1 MNSLRFLKASFR
13 TGITI
18 KGIDGLLEAVG
29 GVLLWFIKPEALGTT
44 LETIFEHELLRDP
57 HDFLARHLLHT
68 SEKIAQ
74 SDPTFASIFLLSH
87 GLVKVVLTV
96 ALWMNRMWAYPA
108 AIALFSAFTVLE
120 ALRFAHT
127 HSALLLVIALFDAL
141 IVWLAWEEYGVE
153 RKKRAGQ
160 GRETEQKQGN

>member
-1 MNSLRFLKASFR
+1 MSSPRLLKASFR

-18 KGIDGLLEAVG
+18 KGVDGLLEAIG

-44 LETIFEHELLRDP
+44 LYNLVQHELLRDP

-74 SDPTFASIFLLSH
+74 SDPIFASLFLLTH
-87 GLVKVVLTV
+87 GLVKVGLTV
-96 ALWMNRMWAYPA
+96 ALWMNKLWAYPL
-108 AIALFSAFTVLE
+108 AIVLFSAFTVLE
-120 ALRFAHT
+120 TFRYART
-127 HSALLLVIALFDAL
+127 HAMILLVLAIFDLL

-153 RKKRAGQ
+153 KAKRGA
-160 GRETEQKQGN
+160 RPADPVKS